1 MHIKNCSIT
10 IMKKYML
17 NTEQKNTERVI
28 RMRVNYPQE
37 IHDEA
42 EFLSHYME
50 YDSERGWHIKDD
62 APSEVVE
69 RYETWIKKMH
79 EIADME

>member
-1 MHIKNCSIT
+1 
-10 IMKKYML
+10 
-17 NTEQKNTERVI
+17 
-28 RMRVNYPQE
+28 MRVNYPQE
-37 IHDEA
+37 INDEA

-69 RYETWIKKMH
+69 RYETLIKKMH
-79 EIADME
+79 EIDDME